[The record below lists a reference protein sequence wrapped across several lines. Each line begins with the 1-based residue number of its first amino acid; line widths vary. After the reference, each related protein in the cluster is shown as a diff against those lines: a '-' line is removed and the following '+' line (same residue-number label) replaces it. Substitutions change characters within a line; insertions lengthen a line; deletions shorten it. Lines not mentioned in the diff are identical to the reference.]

1 MKFYVVGLGIYYFE
15 GVFDSFLFVFGMMY
29 VCMYGFPGRVEADLG
44 RYVSSGVIRG
54 KEWIYSSG

>member
-1 MKFYVVGLGIYYFE
+1 
-15 GVFDSFLFVFGMMY
+15 
-29 VCMYGFPGRVEADLG
+29 MYGFPSRVEAELG